1 MSDQPTN
8 KKPWYSR
15 FENIGGILT
24 GISTVLTLFAPNTF
38 AYKAGIGIGAVMGI
52 FGLRKGYQ
60 ADNLYPGISDKLDKI
75 PNSIT
80 GVRGSAK
87 K

>member
-38 AYKAGIGIGAVMGI
+38 AYKAGIGIGAVMEFLVYAKVIKLTI
-52 FGLRKGYQ
+52 FIPEFPT
-60 ADNLYPGISDKLDKI
+60 NLIKFPIQ
-75 PNSIT
+75 
-80 GVRGSAK
+80 
-87 K
+87 